1 MTRSIRRA
9 MCAGM
14 LVLEAVVLFL
24 TGVVTI
30 GMTDIGAVASLSLG
44 LGLAVLCVLA
54 AGMLGRPGGYALGWA
69 VQVLSI
75 GLGFVVPAMFFLGV
89 VFGGLWATAYFLG
102 IRIDRERAERAVLEE
117 QWRAEHGAG
126 PGSPA
131 STDTP

>member
-1 MTRSIRRA
+1 MNRSIRRA

-14 LVLEAVVLFL
+14 LVLQAVVLFL

-44 LGLAVLCVLA
+44 LGLAVLCVVA

-69 VQVLSI
+69 VQVVSI
-75 GLGFVVPAMFFLGV
+75 GLGFVVTAMFFLGV

-102 IRIDRERAERAVLEE
+102 IKIDNERAERAVLEE
-117 QWRAEHGAG
+117 QWRAEHGSEPSGGVA
-126 PGSPA
+126 
-131 STDTP
+131 

>member
-1 MTRSIRRA
+1 MNRSIRRA

-14 LVLEAVVLFL
+14 LVLQAVVLFL

-44 LGLAVLCVLA
+44 LGLAVLCVVA

-69 VQVLSI
+69 VQVVSI
-75 GLGFVVPAMFFLGV
+75 GLGFVVTAMFFLGV

-102 IRIDRERAERAVLEE
+102 IKIDRERAERSVLEE
-117 QWRAEHGAG
+117 QWRTQHGPA
-126 PGSPA
+126 PGSSAPD
-131 STDTP
+131 DTP